1 MNFMKDSSIIQIS
14 NNIMSARQNMKF
26 LLGFMLEFNHF
37 LLYNYHLLN
46 YTLMS
51 NIILSG
57 MQAMD
62 DEKGGIVD

>member
-1 MNFMKDSSIIQIS
+1 MKDSSIIQIS